1 MYCERMTFRQDRLA
15 HVTSNSESCNPT
27 LPFSAFPPTDHR
39 ICFKILF
46 FQVYVLVCHKYSI

>member
-27 LPFSAFPPTDHR
+27 LPSSAFPLTDHR
-39 ICFKILF
+39 IYFKMFF
-46 FQVYVLVCHKYSI
+46 FQVYAWYVID